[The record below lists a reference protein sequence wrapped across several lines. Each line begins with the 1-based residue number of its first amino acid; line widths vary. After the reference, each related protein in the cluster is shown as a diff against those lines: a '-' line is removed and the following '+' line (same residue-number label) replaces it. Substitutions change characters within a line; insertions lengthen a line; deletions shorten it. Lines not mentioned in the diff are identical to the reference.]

1 MAIKYGDLYVDEKYK
16 SIILPNLFYKTFLVP
31 GATYQDVTADN
42 NGGWFWHKL
51 VSSGAVEPGV
61 PGRDFVDE
69 DAEDTLVN
77 AIYNNN
83 FQSSKKIYGVQA
95 AAVAFDL
102 AEAELALAT
111 NEVAEGKNLSALA
124 CLATEG
130 TASAQTSEIA
140 AATFK
145 ADVLAVRQEIVEN
158 KGRADVV
165 LCSPA
170 LFAMMLEFA
179 GAQYLPSSN
188 EMLIAAAG
196 GGQVG
201 EWLGMT
207 WIEVNGF
214 AHTSDVVYYDYSGT
228 KVTYDSDDL
237 NAIAFIMYD
246 HTAFGVGDNFNIA
259 RVIDSENF
267 AGSKAQVEDNV
278 AFRVLNPDLV
288 IVRGLGE

>member
-1 MAIKYGDLYVDEKYK
+1 MSIKYGDLYVDERYK
-16 SIILPNLFYKTFLVP
+16 SALLPNLFYKTFLVP
-31 GATYQDVTADN
+31 GVTYQDVASDN
-42 NGGWFWHKL
+42 NGRWFWHKL

-61 PGRDFVDE
+61 PGRDFDDE
-69 DAEDTLVN
+69 AMEDTLVN
-77 AIYNNN
+77 CDYNNN

-95 AAVAFDL
+95 AAVSYQL
-102 AEAELALAT
+102 AEEALALAT
-111 NEVAEGKNLSALA
+111 NEVAEGKNFSALA
-124 CLATEG
+124 CLITEG
-130 TASAQTSEIA
+130 TDSANTSAITAE
-140 AATFK
+140 TFK
-145 ADVLAVRQEIVEN
+145 ADVLAVRQELVEN

-179 GAQYLPSSN
+179 GSQYLPSSN

-214 AHTSDVVYYDYSGT
+214 ATTADAVYYDYTGT
-228 KVTYDSDDL
+228 KVTVDDGDI
-237 NAIAFIMYD
+237 NDVAFIMYD
-246 HTAFGVGDNFNIA
+246 HNAFGVGDNFNIA
-259 RVIDSENF
+259 RIIDSELF
-267 AGSKAQVEDNV
+267 AGSKAQIEDNV
-278 AFRVLNPDLV
+278 AFRVLNSDLV